1 MALEPTPRRRVPIPG
16 SWLVPAAFLV
26 VGLGVGF
33 GLGWV
38 LHGGS
43 SSPGGSGGTPATT
56 TATSTT
62 ATTPQAPPPRGPQA
76 LRASVRLV
84 ILNGTDITGLAARTA
99 TRARRLGYRHVETGN
114 GPREPRRSEN
124 YYRPGALA
132 AARLVA
138 RDFGSS
144 APQPLPTGSPLRAQ
158 APRGTVFL
166 LLGPPGFAARG

>member
-1 MALEPTPRRRVPIPG
+1 MALEPTPRRRVAIPG

-26 VGLGVGF
+26 VGLLVGF

-43 SSPGGSGGTPATT
+43 SSPGGSGGTAATT
-56 TATSTT
+56 TTVTS
-62 ATTPQAPPPRGPQA
+62 ATTPQAPPPPGPQA

-84 ILNGTDITGLAARTA
+84 ILNGTDITGLAGRTA

-114 GPREPRRSEN
+114 GPRVPRRSEN
-124 YYRPGALA
+124 YYRAGALV
-132 AARLVA
+132 AARVVA

-144 APQPLPTGSPLRAQ
+144 APQPLPNGSPLRAQ

-166 LLGPPGFAARG
+166 LLGPPGF